1 MKSLFIGSGPALI
14 EAPWAAVET
23 ECPAKLGRQAHAGR
37 LHVHASGAAVQC
49 IAWRP
54 LSVGERA
61 TDAWTSAAPH
71 RVRALAEERMWIL
84 GALVLAPRSTWPLEV
99 PGAREAEY
107 PAPEHMRFQMSDGA
121 ELDAKAAATAAAASA
136 YYQRVLRPAPVP
148 CTTAPVRPRMRIPQ
162 AVEL

>member
-14 EAPWAAVET
+14 ADPWAAVET
-23 ECPAKLGRQAHAGR
+23 ECPAHRNRQAHAGQ
-37 LHVHASGAAVQC
+37 LHIHASGAAVQC

-71 RVRALAEERMWIL
+71 RARVLTEERMWIL

-121 ELDAKAAATAAAASA
+121 ELEAKSEATAAAASA
-136 YYQRVLRPAPVP
+136 YYQRVLRPAP
-148 CTTAPVRPRMRIPQ
+148 APPTQRPRMRIPQ